1 MRVVGG
7 AWRGRSLRAPGGRA
21 TRPTSDRVREAV
33 FDVLE
38 DLIRR
43 ARTTQAGR
51 PAGPE
56 LGQPAVAESGQPAVA
71 EPGQPAVAE
80 AGEREAAVSGPLA
93 GPAAGP
99 LAGHRV
105 LDLFAGSGALGIEAL
120 SRGAAHCTFV
130 ERDRPALHALRAN
143 LAAVGVEV
151 LRRRAETAPPPP
163 PDGATGA
170 PAEPALPPGMPA
182 GVASPARRPLR
193 LAGPTARIAAV
204 DARRALVADARGG
217 EMYTLVLVDPPYA
230 RYGELEGDLAR
241 LLAPLLAPGALVV
254 LETHRDQALR
264 SPWRTERVKRYGD
277 TQVAFMTADEE

>member
-1 MRVVGG
+1 
-7 AWRGRSLRAPGGRA
+7 
-21 TRPTSDRVREAV
+21 VREAV

-38 DLIRR
+38 DLVRR
-43 ARTTQAGR
+43 ARTAALGE
-51 PAGPE
+51 PAASGPGE
-56 LGQPAVAESGQPAVA
+56 PAAA
-71 EPGQPAVAE
+71 EPGPV
-80 AGEREAAVSGPLA
+80 
-93 GPAAGP
+93 AGP
-99 LAGHRV
+99 LAGRRV

-151 LRRRAETAPPPP
+151 LRRRVEAASP
-163 PDGATGA
+163 
-170 PAEPALPPGMPA
+170 LPP
-182 GVASPARRPLR
+182 V
-193 LAGPTARIAAV
+193 PTARIAAV

-254 LETHRDQALR
+254 LETHCDQALR
-264 SPWRTERVKRYGD
+264 LPWRLERVKRYGD
-277 TQVAFMTADEE
+277 TQVAFMAPDEE

>member
-1 MRVVGG
+1 
-7 AWRGRSLRAPGGRA
+7 
-21 TRPTSDRVREAV
+21 VREAV

-38 DLIRR
+38 HL
-43 ARTTQAGR
+43 ARGAG
-51 PAGPE
+51 A
-56 LGQPAVAESGQPAVA
+56 A
-71 EPGQPAVAE
+71 EPGGSA
-80 AGEREAAVSGPLA
+80 AAVP
-93 GPAAGP
+93 GP

-151 LRRRAETAPPPP
+151 LRRRAETASPPP
-163 PDGATGA
+163 
-170 PAEPALPPGMPA
+170 
-182 GVASPARRPLR
+182 SP
-193 LAGPTARIAAV
+193 GPTARIAAV

-241 LLAPLLAPGALVV
+241 LLAPLLAPGALVA

-264 SPWRTERVKRYGD
+264 LPWRIERVKRYGD
-277 TQVAFMTADEE
+277 TQVAFMATDEE

>member
-7 AWRGRSLRAPGGRA
+7 AWRGRALRAPGGRA

-56 LGQPAVAESGQPAVA
+56 LGQPAVAELGQPA
-71 EPGQPAVAE
+71 GAE
-80 AGEREAAVSGPLA
+80 AREREAAVS
-93 GPAAGP
+93 GP

-130 ERDRPALHALRAN
+130 ERDRLALHALRAN
-143 LAAVGVEV
+143 LVAVGVEV
-151 LRRRAETAPPPP
+151 LRRRAETASPPPP
-163 PDGATGA
+163 EAVTGG

-182 GVASPARRPLR
+182 GVASPGRRSLQSP
-193 LAGPTARIAAV
+193 GPTARIAAV

-217 EMYTLVLVDPPYA
+217 DMYTLVLVDPPYA

-277 TQVAFMTADEE
+277 TQVAFMTAAEE